1 MDNQAAAKAFGISQR
16 DIVEVGE
23 FDGRPTVT
31 TKDGAVYV
39 LESWERRGRSG
50 PCKILSTRGE
60 RVDTL
65 AIPVYVTEAQRAEWA
80 AAEAAAEQAELDR
93 LAELAELAEQ
103 AEQASESTDPDFVLE
118 PEVADAVATV
128 LSVVGE
134 DPEFVASILAGTVAE
149 ILDTLELEDDPEL
162 TDAVLAAELQS
173 DKPRKGLVAAL
184 TPDNEE

>member
-1 MDNQAAAKAFGISQR
+1 MDNQEAAKAFGISQR

-93 LAELAELAEQ
+93 LAELAEQ